1 MSTEL
6 DVISGVLLDEDLQLN
21 LRELCGVC
29 GVHAEIIIEMVSEG
43 IAAPQGSAPL
53 EWRFSGPMV
62 QRVQTAIRL
71 QQDLGVNL
79 AGAALA
85 LDLLEELQELRCR
98 QAWLH
103 SG

>member
-1 MSTEL
+1 MRTEL
-6 DVISGVLLDEDLQLN
+6 DVISGVLLDEDLELN
-21 LRELCGVC
+21 LRELCTVC
-29 GVHAEIIIEMVSEG
+29 GVHAELIIDMVSEG
-43 IAAPQGSAPL
+43 IAEPRGSAPL

-71 QQDLGVNL
+71 QRDLGVNL

-98 QAWLH
+98 AAWLR

>member
-1 MSTEL
+1 MRTEL
-6 DVISGVLLDEDLQLN
+6 DVISGVLLDEDLELN
-21 LRELCGVC
+21 LRELCTVC
-29 GVHAEIIIEMVSEG
+29 GVHAEVIIEMVSEG
-43 IAAPQGSAPL
+43 IAVPRGSAPL

-71 QQDLGVNL
+71 QRDLGVNL

-98 QAWLH
+98 AAWL
-103 SG
+103 G

>member
-1 MSTEL
+1 
-6 DVISGVLLDEDLQLN
+6 VDEDLELN
-21 LRELCGVC
+21 LRELCAVC
-29 GVHAEIIIEMVSEG
+29 GVHAEVVIEMVSEG
-43 IAAPQGSAPL
+43 IAVPQGSAPL

-62 QRVQTAIRL
+62 QRAQTAIRL
-71 QQDLGVNL
+71 QRDLGVNL

-98 QAWLH
+98 ATWLR